1 MKNNNYLLIIVA
13 LVAIVSIVTFSNSN
27 IFETDQDRDVLYQTS
42 TINALLEGVYDG
54 ETTFKQL
61 HEHGDI
67 GLGTFN
73 SLDGEMIG
81 LDGEFYQIKTDGI
94 AYLVNDSMQTPFV
107 VMTFFDSDETLIVS
121 ESMNYTELESYLDNK
136 LTTKNSFIAIKMD
149 GVFNYVKT
157 RSVPRQ
163 DKPYQPLVEV
173 VENQSIFEFHNIE
186 GTMIG
191 FRTPDYM
198 KGVNVPGYHMHFINK
213 ERTAGGHLLNVQ
225 LEDTKIMMDY
235 TSEFFMVV
243 PENKEFHQAELS
255 GDNQHELEKIEK

>member
-1 MKNNNYLLIIVA
+1 MKNHNYLLIIVA
-13 LVAIVSIVTFSNSN
+13 LVVILIITMSNDLDMFKFN
-27 IFETDQDRDVLYQTS
+27 QDRDILYQTS
-42 TINALLEGVYDG
+42 TINALIEGVYDG

-61 HEHGDI
+61 HKHGDI

-94 AYLVNDSMQTPFV
+94 AYLVNDSMQTPFA

-121 ESMNYTELESYLDNK
+121 ESMNYTELESYLDDK

-163 DKPYQPLVEV
+163 DKPYRPLVEV

-191 FRTPDYM
+191 FRTLDYM
-198 KGVNVPGYHMHFINK
+198 KGVNVPGYHIHFINK

-225 LEDTKIMMDY
+225 LEETKIMMDY

>member
-1 MKNNNYLLIIVA
+1 MKNHHYLLITAV
-13 LVAIVSIVTFSNSN
+13 LVTILSLAIYSNSN
-27 IFETDQDRDVLYQTS
+27 LFETNQDRDVLYQIS

-81 LDGEFYQIKTDGI
+81 LDGEFYQIKTDGR
-94 AYLVNDSMQTPFV
+94 AYLVNDSMQTPFAAV
-107 VMTFFDSDETLIVS
+107 TFFDSDEVLIIS
-121 ESMNYTELESYLDNK
+121 ESMNYTELESYLDDK
-136 LTTKNSFIAIKMD
+136 LLTKNSVIAFKME
-149 GVFNYVKT
+149 GIFNYVKT

-163 DKPYQPLVEV
+163 DKPYRPLIEV
-173 VENQSIFEFHNIE
+173 VEDESIFEFHNIE

-198 KGVNVPGYHMHFINK
+198 KGVNVPGYHIHFINK
-213 ERTAGGHLLNVQ
+213 EKTVGGHLLNVQ
-225 LEDTKIMMDY
+225 LENTKVTIDY
-235 TSEFFMVV
+235 TSEFYMML
-243 PENKEFHQAELS
+243 PENEEFHQAELS
-255 GDNQHELEKIEK
+255 EGDQHELEKIEK